1 MLSDQQ
7 FNENPSGIF
16 NEQEI
21 TKIETTDRAVKRLFF
36 LLLCFLFLHAA
47 VARAQTQPLQEIIVS
62 TGDSI
67 TVGYPYCTGQTA
79 EGCICEGC
87 YVPRVMALSGIPT
100 TNVGWKYSETAYE
113 RYMID
118 THLNQ
123 YKPAILTI
131 YSGNND
137 ILYGTA
143 SQDVIDAINNLT
155 FIVDHCL
162 AYGTRPVI
170 ATLGPQFRE
179 DLAFRQPYILQIN
192 QGIRQL
198 AASRGIAV
206 ADIGSALWGQQQYFT
221 SDGIHPN
228 LAGHAVIANLFYQA
242 INQCAYDI
250 SPSSAYFSGSGG
262 TGSVSVTSST
272 GSLCSWKAVSHVDW
286 IVVTGGSSGAGS
298 GTVSYQVAYNNTGRE
313 RTGTLT
319 IAWRTFTVN
328 QKKAPALTFLPMLLG
343 EE

>member
-1 MLSDQQ
+1 M
-7 FNENPSGIF
+7 
-16 NEQEI
+16 
-21 TKIETTDRAVKRLFF
+21 KRLFF
-36 LLLCFLFLHAA
+36 LFFCFLFLHAA
-47 VARAQTQPLQEIIVS
+47 VAQAQTQPLQEIIVS

-67 TVGYPYCTGQTA
+67 TVGYPFCPGATA
-79 EGCICEGC
+79 DGCICVGC

-100 TNVGWKYSETAYE
+100 TNVGYIYSETAYE
-113 RYMID
+113 RNMIN

-137 ILYGTA
+137 IQYNSA
-143 SQDVIDAINNLT
+143 AQDVSNAISNLAY
-155 FIVDHCL
+155 IVDRCL
-162 AYGTRPVI
+162 SYGTRPVI
-170 ATLGPQFRE
+170 ATLGPQFGQWAWR
-179 DLAFRQPYILQIN
+179 LPYILQIN

-206 ADIGSALWGQQQYFT
+206 ADIGNALWGQQQYFT

-228 LAGHAVIANLFYQA
+228 LSGHEIIANLFYQA

-262 TGSVSVTSST
+262 TGSVSVTPRT

-286 IVVTGGSSGAGS
+286 IVVTGASGGAGS

-319 IAWRTFTVN
+319 IAWRTFTVI
-328 QKKAPALTFLPMLLG
+328 QRKAPALTFLPLLLG